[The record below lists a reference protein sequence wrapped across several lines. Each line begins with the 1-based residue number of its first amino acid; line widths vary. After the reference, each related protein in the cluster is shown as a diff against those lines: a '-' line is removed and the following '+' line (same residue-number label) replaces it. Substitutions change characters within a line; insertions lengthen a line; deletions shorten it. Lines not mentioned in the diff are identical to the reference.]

1 MTKAHIHFPG
11 CCITP
16 DEVEEELPAFVI
28 TTPYQR
34 VDDIETLSSTQKA
47 IVLELRD
54 IGFLVRVGRS
64 VTLHRE
70 TFYVSGDKAGELK
83 KGEHEQENVF
93 VAAKFPKSLLACY
106 AVWLDGKFG
115 SRVLDPAGKFAEL
128 RGDYTFSKEMRDFL
142 TEPRAVEREE
152 AQRAE
157 YNDGYQMRVTRWDI
171 DGSKEFQAWLDD
183 WRKLIKGKSRREEKE
198 EKAQALLDRKRAK
211 QSAIYKLYL
220 DEEGVEYD
228 DADFE

>member
-1 MTKAHIHFPG
+1 MVEAHIHFPG

-16 DEVEEELPAFVI
+16 DEVEEELPPFII

-34 VDDIETLSSTQKA
+34 VDDIESLSSTQKA

-54 IGFLVRVGRS
+54 IGFLVRIGRS
-64 VTLHRE
+64 RTWHYD
-70 TFYVSGDKAGELK
+70 TFYVSGEKAGELK
-83 KGEHEQENVF
+83 KGEHEQEHIF
-93 VAAKFPKSLLACY
+93 VAAKFPKSLLACSLS
-106 AVWLDGKFG
+106 WIDGKFD
-115 SRVLDPAGKFAEL
+115 SMVLDPVGKFVEVWHEYKQSEETVKLLGPERAAE
-128 RGDYTFSKEMRDFL
+128 R
-142 TEPRAVEREE
+142 
-152 AQRAE
+152 QRQQQAE
-157 YNDGYQMRVTRWDI
+157 YNDGFQHRVTRWGI

-198 EKAQALLDRKRAK
+198 EKAQALLARKRAK